1 MNMNRQIPTEF
12 WDKLIGWEDFE
23 YFVQKLYE
31 DDPNLTTQH
40 NVTLTG
46 KSGANRQIDVLVTQK
61 TKMMTMVTIVECK
74 RWKQKVNRAI
84 IDIVSAA
91 IDDLNANKG
100 VVFTTSGYEEG
111 AIEYA
116 KFKKIDIFLVRDLYE
131 DEWGKPGRHIQ
142 FWMQFIGSRIEMLQM
157 PHVSFFPF
165 YPGALPDL
173 QLNLCANKEDSRY
186 FLYDTN
192 GKRGSYLGTVLMSIQ
207 EKIHS
212 AIGDGVALLSEE
224 EAKKSVL
231 YKSSVTVDLSDYEY
245 NILHFP
251 NGIAKIRDMK
261 FELITHISQSDFK
274 FDRGE
279 NLDFAFMV
287 ENYIVNQKHRVIKH
301 KDEDMMYVSDNL
313 EEMREEKVNE
323 KDVLQNG
330 SIMKIYFKADVTF
343 NITGDEI
350 IKETK
355 EIKVRLEDKR
365 KK

>member
-1 MNMNRQIPTEF
+1 MNGQIPNEF
-12 WDKLIGWEDFE
+12 WDKLINWEEFE
-23 YFVQKLYE
+23 HFVQKLYE

-46 KSGANRQIDVLVTQK
+46 KSGAKRQIDVLVTQK
-61 TKMMTMVTIVECK
+61 TKMTTMTTIVECK

-116 KFKKIDIFLVRDLYE
+116 KYKNIDIFLVRDLYE
-131 DEWGKPGRHIQ
+131 EEWGRPGRYIQ
-142 FWMQFIGSRIEMLQM
+142 FWMQFIGSKIDKLHM
-157 PHVSFFPF
+157 PNAQFFPS
-165 YPGALPDL
+165 YPGALPNI
-173 QLNLCANKEDSRY
+173 QLELCANKEDERY
-186 FLYDTN
+186 FLYDSYGN
-192 GKRGSYLGTVLMSIQ
+192 KGLYLGAVLMNIQ
-207 EKIHS
+207 EKIHNT
-212 AIGDGVALLSEE
+212 IGGGVTLLSEE
-224 EAKKSVL
+224 EAEKSVV
-231 YKSSVTVDLSDYEY
+231 YKSSVTVDMSDYQY

-251 NGIAKIRDMK
+251 NGIVRIRIVQ
-261 FELITHISQSDFK
+261 FELLTHISQSDFH

-287 ENYIVNQKHRVIKH
+287 ENYIVSQKHSVIKH
-301 KDEDMMYVSDNL
+301 KDEDMLYVSDNL
-313 EEMREEKVNE
+313 EEVREEKTDE

-330 SIMKIYFKADVTF
+330 SVIKAYLGADVIF
-343 NITGDEI
+343 NVTGNEV

-355 EIKVRLEDKR
+355 DIKVQLKDRHP
-365 KK
+365 